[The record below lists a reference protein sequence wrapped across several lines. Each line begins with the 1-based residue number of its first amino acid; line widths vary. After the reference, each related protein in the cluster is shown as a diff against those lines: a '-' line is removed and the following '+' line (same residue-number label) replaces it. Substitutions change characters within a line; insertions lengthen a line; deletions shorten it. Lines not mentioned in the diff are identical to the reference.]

1 MHNFCNRTGVK
12 VDFVNRA
19 PDVNLTPDQEVQ
31 VFHIVQE
38 ALNNISKHSHAQ
50 HVHLTI
56 ETSGGRYAVTVQDDG
71 IGLNANQG
79 SGPSM
84 HLGMNIMS
92 ERAQRLGGEVQVD
105 SKVGKGTRV
114 HLEFPAPSFRKAGSL

>member
-1 MHNFCNRTGVK
+1 
-12 VDFVNRA
+12 
-19 PDVNLTPDQEVQ
+19 
-31 VFHIVQE
+31 
-38 ALNNISKHSHAQ
+38 
-50 HVHLTI
+50 
-56 ETSGGRYAVTVQDDG
+56 
-71 IGLNANQG
+71 
-79 SGPSM
+79 M